1 MRSLGEKN
9 IMTHKYRVL
18 ILVVLALSAFR
29 IFAAPYSYKCTVKN
43 ELRTNDN
50 GNLVNGHQIYIA
62 SVFNV
67 DRKSGVVLG
76 DTLGNSSYK
85 TKTVIDP
92 GGEEQYFKLLWLSHP
107 VAGIIGGVN
116 SVYLSIEEFN
126 ENYLKPFV
134 LVNGNTVLS
143 GTCE

>member
-1 MRSLGEKN
+1 
-9 IMTHKYRVL
+9 MTKKYHVF

-29 IFAAPYSYKCTVKN
+29 TFAAPYSYKCTVKN

-50 GNLVNGHQIYIA
+50 GNLINGHQIYIA
-62 SVFNV
+62 SVFYV
-67 DRKSGVVLG
+67 DRKSGLVLG

-92 GGEEQYFKLLWLSHP
+92 GGKEQHFKLLWLSHP
-107 VAGIIGGVN
+107 VVGTIGGIN
-116 SVYLSIEEFN
+116 SVYLSVEEFN

-134 LVNGNTVLS
+134 LVYGNTVLS